1 MPDLKDKEYQSA
13 LTEYLQSTKGW
24 APLAYKKQATEERE
38 VERKKNAN
46 RRRKLF
52 NPGTSRAG
60 GLG

>member
-13 LTEYLQSTKGW
+13 LTEYMKLTDW
-24 APLAYKKQATEERE
+24 DLLAYKKQAEEEE

>member
-24 APLAYKKQATEERE
+24 APLAYKKEAEQE

-52 NPGTSRAG
+52 NPRPSRKG
-60 GLG
+60 GLGE